1 MLAETF
7 NFRMME
13 DSEASDSVDEVPE
26 AKRRKL
32 DSSLNFSMDVDAMK
46 VWMSIWLGRE
56 NK

>member
-1 MLAETF
+1 
-7 NFRMME
+7 MME

-32 DSSLNFSMDVDAMK
+32 DSSLDFSMDVDAMK
-46 VWMSIWLGRE
+46 VWMSVWLGRE